1 MPFDGS
7 RYRYSIGAQ
16 DGIGAKTPEGVGVH
30 APKSVGAKGIP
41 NFVGVDDFI
50 FIDRVALLVLADVDG
65 VVAKN
70 CVAARAHPVDGIDAR
85 LEDGVGMVFHVLA
98 YRCGEL
104 FMAGTG
110 TGKSAKEQSDD
121 ESDD

>member
-1 MPFDGS
+1 MSFDGS
-7 RYRYSIGAQ
+7 RDRYSIGAQ

-30 APKSVGAKGIP
+30 APESVGAKGIP

-50 FIDRVALLVLADVDG
+50 FIDSIALLVLADVDG
-65 VVAKN
+65 VVTIN
-70 CVAARAHPVDGIDAR
+70 CVAARAHPIDGIDAR
-85 LEDGVGMVFHVLA
+85 LEDGVGVVFHVLA
-98 YRCGEL
+98 CRRGEL

-110 TGKSAKEQSDD
+110 TDKSAKEQSDD

>member
-7 RYRYSIGAQ
+7 RYRYSVGAQ
-16 DGIGAKTPEGVGVH
+16 DGIGAKTPDSVGVH
-30 APKSVGAKGIP
+30 APEGVGAEGIP

-50 FIDRVALLVLADVDG
+50 FIDSIALLVLADVDG
-65 VVAKN
+65 IATIN

-98 YRCGEL
+98 CRRGEL

-110 TGKSAKEQSDD
+110 TDKSAKEQSDD

>member
-30 APKSVGAKGIP
+30 APESVGAEGIP

-50 FIDRVALLVLADVDG
+50 FIDSIALLVLADVDG
-65 VVAKN
+65 VAAIN
-70 CVAARAHPVDGIDAR
+70 CIAARAHPVDGIDAR
-85 LEDGVGMVFHVLA
+85 LEDGVGVVFHVLA
-98 YRCGEL
+98 CRCGEL

-110 TGKSAKEQSDD
+110 TDKSAKEQSDD

>member
-16 DGIGAKTPEGVGVH
+16 DGIDAKAKDSVGAHTPE
-30 APKSVGAKGIP
+30 SVGAKGIP

-50 FIDRVALLVLADVDG
+50 FIDSIALLVLADVDG
-65 VVAKN
+65 VVTIN

-98 YRCGEL
+98 CRCGKL

-110 TGKSAKEQSDD
+110 TGKSAKEQSDG
-121 ESDD
+121 EDDD

>member
-1 MPFDGS
+1 M
-7 RYRYSIGAQ
+7 
-16 DGIGAKTPEGVGVH
+16 H

-50 FIDRVALLVLADVDG
+50 FIDSIALLVLADVDG
-65 VVAKN
+65 VVTIN

-98 YRCGEL
+98 CRCGEL

-110 TGKSAKEQSDD
+110 TDKSAKEQSDD

>member
-30 APKSVGAKGIP
+30 APESVGAEGIP

-50 FIDRVALLVLADVDG
+50 FIDSIALLVLADVDG
-65 VVAKN
+65 VVTIN

-98 YRCGEL
+98 CRCGKL

-110 TGKSAKEQSDD
+110 TDKRAKEQSDD